1 MNKKFYLSGLLFIL
15 FSFLISCTTEN
26 KVSTKVITFNVRYDN
41 PEDSL
46 NNWKYRKTS
55 IGEMIRYYNPDVWGA
70 QEVLHHQLIDLKKEL
85 PSYNNIG
92 VGREDGKTKGE
103 YSPIFYKK
111 NRYKLIQS
119 GNFSISE
126 TPEKIGVKGWDAA
139 CERIATWAILED
151 VKNKH
156 SFFFLNTHLDHVG
169 IKARREGSKLI
180 QQKAKELGQGM
191 PIIVTGDFNATPNS
205 DTYKAMTEDRLLKSS
220 HEVAPIVYGPNW
232 TFHNFNRVPLEK
244 RSLIDFIFVSKN
256 MKIIKSAVIDDKADN
271 GKRYLSD
278 HCPILTEIQF

>member
-1 MNKKFYLSGLLFIL
+1 
-15 FSFLISCTTEN
+15 
-26 KVSTKVITFNVRYDN
+26 
-41 PEDSL
+41 
-46 NNWKYRKTS
+46 
-55 IGEMIRYYNPDVWGA
+55 
-70 QEVLHHQLIDLKKEL
+70 LKKEL

-244 RSLIDFIFVSKN
+244 RSLIDFIFVSEN